1 MTLVYPCLKV
11 VVEPEG
17 HAVEGRVG
25 ISLEQAAGLAQPC
38 GPAVMCGVCGWRRG
52 LLRTPQ
58 MKNHLANVS
67 SAKQREF
74 YPVWSQSGVA
84 RGSKRGLRAAHRMIA
99 R

>member
-1 MTLVYPCLKV
+1 M
-11 VVEPEG
+11 
-17 HAVEGRVG
+17 G

-52 LLRTPQ
+52 MLRTPQ

-74 YPVWSQSGVA
+74 YQVWSHSVGWQEARSGGGGP
-84 RGSKRGLRAAHRMIA
+84 RTE
-99 R
+99 